1 MASSRKKSVASRWL
15 LIAIGLLC
23 ASMSLASSAEKEN
36 TNNEGS
42 GATRELFGSSDVLDG
57 PIWIGEVAGAVRG
70 LGGPDQH
77 ETSSAPGAPPRL
89 PVQGAIQLSR
99 QSSPLLD
106 RLGLQLSVDSDRLVI
121 DDVAASGMF
130 GKAGLQQ
137 GDIIVA
143 VRGRSIRTADEFNK
157 QLFSSAPGENVEVTA
172 LRNGHEQ
179 TFRVRPTDYLRKQP
193 TTNRAVL
200 GVNLDRRYIDRVVLS
215 SVTPG
220 GPADL
225 VGLQRGDVI
234 LAVEGHPVSSTT
246 ELIAQI
252 AKHSPGDKIEI
263 KASRGEQVDVATVVL
278 SAVTRAT
285 GPQLPPEA
293 PVTGH
298 MQGDSGAE
306 PESTPNPFAAERL
319 QQETRAPQPRVLPP
333 AASARRLYPQLIHPQ
348 PSR

>member
-15 LIAIGLLC
+15 LIAVGLLC
-23 ASMSLASSAEKEN
+23 ASGRLASGAEKEN
-36 TNNEGS
+36 TNDEGS
-42 GATRELFGSSDVLDG
+42 DATRELFSSRDVLDG
-57 PIWIGEVAGAVRG
+57 PNWTGEVAEVGRDSD
-70 LGGPDQH
+70 GPNRD
-77 ETSSAPGAPPRL
+77 ETSIAPQATGKAAADNIAQRP
-89 PVQGAIQLSR
+89 R

-130 GKAGLQQ
+130 GKSGLQQ

-157 QLFSSAPGENVEVTA
+157 QLFSSAPGENVEITA

-179 TFRVRPTDYLRKQP
+179 TFRVRPTNYLRKQP

-225 VGLQRGDVI
+225 VGLQRGDVV
-234 LAVEGHPVSSTT
+234 LSVEGRPVSTAA

-252 AKHSPGDKIEI
+252 AKYHPGDQIEI

-278 SAVTRAT
+278 SAATGAT

-319 QQETRAPQPRVLPP
+319 QQETRAPQPRMLPP